1 VLRIGC
7 SILLFLSF
15 GLTLA
20 DDEPVS
26 VAGKTLAYS
35 PRYYPLTVG
44 NKYYYKA
51 YRKDEPEREYQVK
64 AEIKNRQTID
74 DKEYFYFFAPSED
87 VRYFVRRDEEGV
99 FMRLVKRRIPLFGLS
114 IDVNLVP
121 ELLFL
126 RFPLTV
132 GDTWSQQL
140 TGTTRILLIPIRR
153 TIEGKFQVVDRQ
165 VLHTEVGDVD
175 AFVINMSLGVLGGS
189 METSTFW
196 YGENVGYMKS
206 DAPEDFSELVGYRV
220 FDDLTG
226 TWIDKSPSDKERY
239 K

>member
-1 VLRIGC
+1 MLRICC

-20 DDEPVS
+20 DDELVS
-26 VAGKTLAYS
+26 VAGKTRACS
-35 PRYYPLTVG
+35 ARYYPLTVG

-51 YRKDEPEREYQVK
+51 HRKDEPEREYRVK

-87 VRYFVRRDEEGV
+87 IRYFVRRDESGV
-99 FMRLVKRRIPLFGLS
+99 FMRLLKRRIPLFGLS

-132 GDTWSQQL
+132 GDTWSQQV
-140 TGTTRILLIPIRR
+140 TGTTKILLIPIRR
-153 TIEGKFQVVDRQ
+153 TIEGKFHVVDRQ
-165 VLHTEVGDVD
+165 LVHTEAGDVD
-175 AFVINMSLGVLGGS
+175 AFVIEMSLGVLGGS
-189 METSTFW
+189 MESSTFW

-206 DAPEDFSELVGYRV
+206 DAPEDFSELVGYRL
-220 FDDLTG
+220 FDELTG
-226 TWIDKSPSDKERY
+226 TWTDKSPPNKEGY